1 MGSNAID
8 WGAAQRI
15 GGVIAGAGGRDRY
28 GGVNAGAIEPRAHDF
43 AARVSAYTGLEL
55 PAELPPLEVVDRPA
69 WIAANLKTMKPLLDP
84 LTARMGRGGG
94 GVTGIVSRPPRARSA
109 FLLCAP

>member
-1 MGSNAID
+1 MGSDAID

-15 GGVIAGAGGRDRY
+15 GEMIAGAPPR
-28 GGVNAGAIEPRAHDF
+28 GGVQAASIEPLAYDF
-43 AARVSAYTGLEL
+43 ARRVSDYTGLEL

-84 LTARMGRGGG
+84 LTAAT
-94 GVTGIVSRPPRARSA
+94 VTALVDGQPLPPLTSA
-109 FLLCAP
+109 LAPA